1 MNSAAATPLPPPDLF
16 GGSLPARAAGWS
28 VNKLATE
35 LRLDRRTVTARL
47 ADVAPVGEGS
57 SGPVYALADAA
68 RALFGGGEGGGGR
81 KIDALKERL
90 LAAQAESAEL
100 DLAAKRGDLVSAND
114 VRAAA
119 MDNARIEREALLL
132 WPARVA
138 AVLSAEFGAD
148 MAALTTALER
158 EIRTYMEERADD
170 DAGLRA
176 LP

>member
-1 MNSAAATPLPPPDLF
+1 MSEAHDLF

-28 VNKLATE
+28 VNKLAAE

-47 ADVAPVGEGS
+47 ADVAPVGEGQ

-68 RALFGGGEGGGGR
+68 RAIFGEGGGR
-81 KIDALKERL
+81 SLDTLKARL

-100 DLAAKRGDLVSAND
+100 DLAAKRGELVSAND

-119 MDNARIEREALLL
+119 MGNARIEREALLL
-132 WPARVA
+132 WPARAA

-148 MAALTTALER
+148 MATLTTALER
-158 EIRTYMEERADD
+158 EIRIYMEERADD
-170 DAGLRA
+170 DASLCA

>member
-1 MNSAAATPLPPPDLF
+1 MSEAHDLF

-28 VNKLATE
+28 VNRLATE

-47 ADVAPVGEGS
+47 AEVAPVGDGAN
-57 SGPVYALADAA
+57 GPVYALADAA
-68 RALFGGGEGGGGR
+68 RALFGDSEAGGGGR
-81 KIDALKERL
+81 SLNGLKARL

-100 DLAAKRGDLVSAND
+100 DLAAKRGELVPANA

-119 MDNARIEREALLL
+119 MDNARIEREAMLL

-138 AVLSAEFGAD
+138 AALSAEFGVD

-170 DAGLRA
+170 DAGLRH

>member
-1 MNSAAATPLPPPDLF
+1 MNSAAATTPPPPDLF

-68 RALFGGGEGGGGR
+68 RALFGGVEGGGR

>member
-1 MNSAAATPLPPPDLF
+1 MSEAHDLF

-28 VNKLATE
+28 VNRLATE

-68 RALFGGGEGGGGR
+68 RALFGFEGGGR
-81 KIDALKERL
+81 KIDALKARL

-100 DLAAKRGDLVSAND
+100 DLAAKRGELVPANA

-148 MAALTTALER
+148 MAALATALER

-170 DAGLRA
+170 DAGLRD